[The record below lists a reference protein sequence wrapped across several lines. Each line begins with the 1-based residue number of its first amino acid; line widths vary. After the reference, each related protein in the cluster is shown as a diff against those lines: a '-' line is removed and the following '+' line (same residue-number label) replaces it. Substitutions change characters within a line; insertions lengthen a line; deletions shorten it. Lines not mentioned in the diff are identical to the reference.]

1 MSANGLDL
9 IRWSRFAVAIVH
21 CTSQVS
27 VHKRL
32 RKYAAK
38 YRDEE
43 GVENVRKK
51 DSIGSSGDGLLK
63 RVHWLCPMLP
73 F

>member
-9 IRWSRFAVAIVH
+9 IRWRRFAVTIVH

-27 VHKRL
+27 VHKGL

-38 YRDEE
+38 YRVEE
-43 GVENVRKK
+43 RVENVKK
-51 DSIGSSGDGLLK
+51 TDSIGSSGEGLLK